1 MRAEHKQVCP
11 TVPSCASHIINIQ
24 LFAGN
29 RIWGKEL
36 DMQLT
41 LLDWSPDGRRLLFC
55 TTAGDC
61 HIIDA
66 GGNPVSKVPL
76 HCKASAYMLCSAVT
90 LLSIWNAVPTYLHS
104 CSLHLPHRTLQDDVY
119 CTGACS
125 SAALLCSGLRALAH
139 NGAKGR
145 RGCSLQPQLLSFL
158 LLL

>member
-1 MRAEHKQVCP
+1 M
-11 TVPSCASHIINIQ
+11 SSF
-24 LFAGN
+24 FAGN

-76 HCKASAYMLCSAVT
+76 YCKASTYVLCSAMT
-90 LLSIWNAVPTYLHS
+90 LLRMLYLHICTAAPYS
-104 CSLHLPHRTLQDDVY
+104 HLAGHCRMMYDTQEHVLLMN
-119 CTGACS
+119 
-125 SAALLCSGLRALAH
+125 ALGTQVWHTPSQAR
-139 NGAKGR
+139 
-145 RGCSLQPQLLSFL
+145 PV
-158 LLL
+158 